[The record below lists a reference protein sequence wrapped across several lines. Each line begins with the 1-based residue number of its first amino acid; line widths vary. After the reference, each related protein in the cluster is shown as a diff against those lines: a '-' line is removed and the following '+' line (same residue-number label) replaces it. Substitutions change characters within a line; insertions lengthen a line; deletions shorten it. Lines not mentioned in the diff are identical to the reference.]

1 MVGCR
6 AGILFAANAR
16 LAYSDPKNDGDRPT
30 MPELCVGERRWVVPS
45 GSNLLDALNEAG
57 LGVPYSCR
65 AGSCHACLVHCLAG
79 QPVDALPEALALD
92 QHAQGWRLACQC
104 RVVEDLRVAVF
115 DPHRDGVPARVCAV
129 DWFGDVLRLRLKPQ
143 RTLRYQA
150 GQHVVLW
157 LGTVARPYSLAS
169 LPGEDDFLEFHI
181 DCQRPGAFCDL
192 ARGLQVG
199 DGIRL
204 GELRGGA
211 LHYELDWQDRP
222 LWLLAAG
229 TGLAP
234 LWGILREALR
244 QGHRGEIRV
253 VHVARDGAGHYLDG
267 PLLEMAGVNVELVL
281 ADRMDEALARLR
293 PSSRQTVALVCGGA
307 GSVERFARR
316 LFIAG
321 VPRGQ
326 VFADVFVEHA

>member
-1 MVGCR
+1 
-6 AGILFAANAR
+6 
-16 LAYSDPKNDGDRPT
+16 
-30 MPELCVGERRWVVPS
+30 MPELCVGERRWTVPT

-57 LGVPYSCR
+57 LNVPYSCR
-65 AGSCHACLVHCLAG
+65 AGSCHACLVHCLDG

-92 QHAQGWRLACQC
+92 KHAQGWRLACQC
-104 RVVEDLRVAVF
+104 RVVDDLRVAVF
-115 DPHRDGVPARVCAV
+115 DPQLEGMPATVREL
-129 DWFGDVLRLRLKPQ
+129 DWFGDVLRLRL
-143 RTLRYQA
+143 RTERALRYQA
-150 GQHVVLW
+150 VQHLVLW
-157 LGTVARPYSLAS
+157 NGAVARPYSLAS
-169 LPGEDDFLEFHI
+169 LPGEDALLEFHI
-181 DCQRPGAFCDL
+181 DCQRPGAFCDQ
-192 ARGLQVG
+192 ARALRVG
-199 DGIRL
+199 DELRL

-211 LHYELDWQDRP
+211 LHYDPDWQDRA

-253 VHVARDGAGHYLDG
+253 LHVAREHAGHYLAE
-267 PLLEMAGVNVELVL
+267 PLLAMDGVRVEQVL
-281 ADRMDEALARLR
+281 AEQLDEALAALR
-293 PSSRQTVALVCGGA
+293 PSSRQTIALLCGSP

-321 VPRGQ
+321 VPRNQ